1 MTDHTWI
8 FGVLTDLSR
17 YAQKHSLTK
26 FGDIILDA
34 EIVAFIE
41 IPFTNESNSHGIDN
55 KVVSKLKTN

>member
-8 FGVLTDLSR
+8 FGVLNDLSR

-26 FGDIILDA
+26 FNDIILDA

-41 IPFTNESNSHGIDN
+41 IPHTNESTNYGIVN
-55 KVVSKLKTN
+55 KVVSKLETN